1 MQKRWIS
8 IGALIAAL
16 CSLIAAQQQQ
26 TSPQSVSLDSIID
39 AMQKVQSAGHPL
51 LPYVLTREYQLSGAN
66 KPSSN
71 VVAQV
76 DFMPPSSKNY
86 RIQKSSGN
94 DRGEQV
100 VRRLLDH
107 EVASTSEVVNPKT
120 ALSRDNYEFTSMGET
135 SLDGQA
141 CYVLSLKP
149 KRKDNELISGQA
161 WVDKSSY
168 RVLRIEGDLVKSPS
182 WWLKKV
188 HINLNFADLNGNWL
202 QTNMEA
208 VADVRIVGRHTLTAR
223 LLDYRA
229 ADTVASA
236 HPGVP
241 SWNSRA
247 ARLTSK

>member
-1 MQKRWIS
+1 MQKRWIT

-16 CSLIAAQQQQ
+16 CSMIAAQQQ
-26 TSPQSVSLDSIID
+26 TTAQSASLDYVVD
-39 AMQKVQSAGHPL
+39 AMQRVQASGRPL
-51 LPYVLTREYQLSGAN
+51 LPYVLIREYQLSGAN

-94 DRGEQV
+94 NRGEQV

-107 EVASTSEVVNPKT
+107 EVQATSDVVNSKT

-141 CYVLSLKP
+141 CYVLGLMP

-188 HINLNFADLNGNWL
+188 HIKLNFADLSGNWL

-208 VADVRIVGRHTLTAR
+208 VADVRIVGRHTLTSK

-236 HPGVP
+236 RPNAHG
-241 SWNSRA
+241 WNSRA
-247 ARLTSK
+247 TRLTTK